1 MAAPT
6 CSFVDSQK
14 IVCDLIRPSGTFPV
28 GEGLGARTGD
38 TPLTSYD
45 PR

>member
-14 IVCDLIRPSGTFPV
+14 IVCDLIRPSSHLYIKV
-28 GEGLGARTGD
+28 
-38 TPLTSYD
+38 
-45 PR
+45 